1 MKSILLLSCAAL
13 VAAVMCGSASAS
25 AAEAGIGPSFKGRIG
40 LQLYSLRD
48 QFPKDVPGTL
58 DEVKGWGI
66 KYAEVA
72 GTYGLSA
79 REFTKQLAARASSPS
94 ALISIMAVTRT
105 TRKESRAKPKNWVCS
120 TPALPGFRT
129 RATSMKRH
137 AVRPPQYSTR
147 PARSW
152 RRMD

>member
-48 QFPKDVPGTL
+48 QFPKDVTGTL

-66 KYAEVA
+66 KYAELA
-72 GTYGLSA
+72 GTYGL
-79 REFTKQLAARASSPS
+79 R
-94 ALISIMAVTRT
+94 
-105 TRKESRAKPKNWVCS
+105 
-120 TPALPGFRT
+120 G
-129 RATSMKRH
+129 
-137 AVRPPQYSTR
+137 
-147 PARSW
+147 
-152 RRMD
+152 